1 MLMRWLTELWSSA
14 SNAVRIALVVGVVAL
29 VGLFVWLG
37 QANVI
42 GAWLAGN

>member
-1 MLMRWLTELWSSA
+1 MKWFTELWSGA
-14 SNAVRIALVVGVVAL
+14 SNTVRIALIVGVVAL

-42 GAWLAGN
+42 GAWLSGN